1 MEKKSRKENRLPIF
15 LYREGCFFI
24 TINVQH
30 HEKVFGEVIGEEMKL
45 NEYGKI
51 VKECR
56 SWLSKQYNYVG
67 LGDFVVMPNHFH

>member
-30 HEKVFGEVIGEEMKL
+30 HEKVFGEVTGEEMKL
-45 NEYGKI
+45 NEYGEI
-51 VKECR
+51 VKDCR
-56 SWLSKQYNYVG
+56 LWLSKQYEYVG
-67 LGDFVVMPNHFH
+67 L